1 MPRRI
6 RSLLAL
12 LRDEV
17 QLYASGSEEIAG
29 RTNLLALNATIE
41 AARAGD
47 AGRGFTVV
55 ASEVKTLAQQARAS
69 SVKFRTD
76 VFERLSLGA
85 HIADE
90 MVAEIEGTRL
100 IELAQAM
107 IQNISRVLYGRS
119 IDLRLFATDA
129 EIIAA
134 TLDPSPAKL
143 KAAQARLKLL
153 TDTSPYYLNAFF
165 ADARGR
171 VIASAHPD
179 AAVTKVDLTNASQYN
194 NALASRRSGEWFT
207 DEVWQNPYSANRAVL
222 VFVTGV
228 RETGADGTPAG
239 VLYLEFDWEGQIHAM
254 ISDQNLFSEAD
265 RARTRI
271 CIVDEADR
279 IVAASWAGSFGER
292 MPLPAGAARGIDPRP
307 DSIVAFATAAAYHGF
322 AGLGLRCVIE
332 QKTLSAAEIEH
343 ALRSLETKV
352 A

>member
-6 RSLLAL
+6 RSLLAI

-17 QLYASGSEEIAG
+17 QHYAGASEEIAG

-41 AARAGD
+41 AARAGE
-47 AGRGFTVV
+47 AGLGFTVV
-55 ASEVKTLAQQARAS
+55 AREVKTLAQQARAS
-69 SVKFRTD
+69 STKFRTD

-85 HIADE
+85 RIADE

-129 EIIAA
+129 QIVAA
-134 TLDPSPAKL
+134 TTDPSPENLA
-143 KAAQARLKLL
+143 AAQARLRLL
-153 TDTSPYYLNAFF
+153 TETSPYYLNAFI
-165 ADARGR
+165 ADADGR
-171 VIASAHPD
+171 VIASANPD
-179 AAVTKVDLTNASQYN
+179 ASVTKLNLADATQFN
-194 NALASRRSGEWFT
+194 NAMASHRTGDWFT
-207 DEVWQNPYSANRAVL
+207 DEVWENPYSANRAVL

-228 RETGADGTPAG
+228 RAQGKDGAPAG
-239 VLYLEFDWEGQIHAM
+239 VLYFEFDWEGQIHAM
-254 ISDQNLFSEAD
+254 ISDGNLFSDAD

-271 CIVDEADR
+271 CVVDESER
-279 IVAASWAGSFGER
+279 IVAASWAGSFGTL
-292 MPLPAGAARGIDPRP
+292 MPLPAGAVRGIDPRAA
-307 DSIVAFATAAAYHGF
+307 SIVAFATAAPYHGF

-332 QKTLSAAEIEH
+332 QQTLSATEIDH
-343 ALRSLETKV
+343 ALRSLDAKG